1 MFRWFRPILTQ
12 QPQVS
17 MITIVAINLLWFCN
31 MFQMFITSNGLAF
44 TVKHFTDDTRLIAL
58 ATSIGFGFSFLIG
71 PVCNYLSDRIWTKL
85 GRRRPFVILGWTAV
99 AIAMAILPLM
109 PSYGALVTL
118 IVVYTL
124 IGDMGTPVEP
134 LCMEVVPP
142 HQRARSMSTRLILI
156 QAASLI
162 YFQLLFPRFDQL
174 LHIPDSIPLIGGLA
188 FTGER
193 LIYTITSLLFFSM
206 VGFLLFV
213 VREVKVPSA
222 PNIPL
227 RELKFTPV
235 KSTWAFLVDTFGDR
249 RWLWIYLLYCS
260 ANAFFASWTNSP
272 LYALLLTEQFGFTKA
287 DMGLMILPSQLIGA
301 IMLLPLMGWFGDR
314 YPRIPYWLLLA
325 IGGAAAAAVI
335 WIMTGSLNLPRDQLP
350 GIFWMLVLGGLM
362 MTVAAS
368 FYLVA
373 VQIVLAW
380 SGKEGARVYIFLVS
394 LGLEIVQCGGSWLL
408 IRHYQNAGIAPPI
421 LIWFLYDLIRL
432 TIQRSMEVVTTPMFF
447 DFVPRDRMGT
457 LSSGFGFTNGLLVF
471 TLTNVVGT
479 WIQLLSGTGVKNYGS
494 GFLLQGAVGVLA
506 FIGTVMF
513 IRSFRR
519 GKIFEYGRLGFGA
532 EERPVASP
540 AVVEAVQ

>member
-1 MFRWFRPILTQ
+1 
-12 QPQVS
+12 
-17 MITIVAINLLWFCN
+17 MITIVGINLLWFCN
-31 MFQMFITSNGLAF
+31 MFQMFIVSNGLAF
-44 TVKHFTDDTRLIAL
+44 TVKRFTDDTRLIAL

-71 PVCNYLSDRIWTKL
+71 PVCNYLSDRIWTRL

-109 PSYGALVTL
+109 PSYGALITL
-118 IVVYTL
+118 IIAYTL

-193 LIYTITSLLFFSM
+193 LIYTVTSFLFFAM
-206 VGFLLFV
+206 VAFLLFV

-227 RELKFTPV
+227 SELKFTPI
-235 KSTWAFLVDTFGDR
+235 KSTWAFLFETFGDR

-260 ANAFFASWTNSP
+260 ANVFFASWSSSP
-272 LYALLLTEQFGFTKA
+272 LYALLLTEQFGFSKP
-287 DMGLMILPSQLIGA
+287 DMGLMILPSQLIGV
-301 IMLLPLMGWFGDR
+301 IILLPLMGWFGDR
-314 YPRIPYWLLLA
+314 YPKIPYWLLLTT
-325 IGGAAAAAVI
+325 GGAALAGVI

-350 GIFWMLVLGGLM
+350 GVFWMLVLGGLM
-362 MTVAAS
+362 MTMTAS
-368 FYLVA
+368 FYLVI
-373 VQIVLAW
+373 VQMVLAW
-380 SGKEGARVYIFLVS
+380 SGKEGARVYIFLSS

-408 IRHYQNAGIAPPI
+408 IRHYQNVGIGPPI
-421 LIWFLYDLIRL
+421 LIWFLNDLIRL
-432 TIQRSMEVVTTPMFF
+432 TIKTSMEVVTTPMFF
-447 DFVPRDRMGT
+447 DFVPRDKMGT

-471 TLTNVVGT
+471 TLTNTVGG
-479 WIQLLSGTGVKNYGS
+479 WIQWLSGTGPKSYAS
-494 GFLLQGAVGVLA
+494 GFILQGGVGVLA
-506 FIGTVMF
+506 FVATAIF
-513 IRSFRR
+513 LRHFRR

-532 EERPVASP
+532 EERPIAPP
-540 AVVEAVQ
+540 AAAAAAAVK